1 MKRIQIIIFASLLTL
16 AAHAHAQVE
25 WLSPGANDLRAER
38 LDQNIANL
46 APSSHRESHP
56 VNYAWSPDR
65 SLQGR
70 PYQSGPTPIAS
81 RQPTSTSQGYWVDAT
96 GGDLARGVHLPISAG
111 GAVIR
116 ISALDADSRIALSAE
131 ALSLSVNG
139 RLIEAEFGS
148 DGMATGSDMRQQ
160 GMSVPEASL
169 AFQLSRESQAGMLTI
184 AHRGLPVEQALVIHV
199 HEPESPWIAQLGLPR
214 QNVLSGEMLTFD
226 LSIGDGR
233 ERLQPGSI
241 QAVLVSPDAAQ
252 SWPLSVNRS
261 GQLVLDAA
269 PLAARS
275 EAGIGLYEAHVYTE
289 AQIKGL
295 TVRRDLTLALNIAPA
310 IARFN
315 GIAKDSPKGGLSLTL
330 GVETSTAGRYQ
341 VNAEIYGTDARGQ
354 LRPVAFVQSAAV
366 LAAGQ
371 GQIELNVGQDLLAS
385 SGLGS
390 PYEVRN
396 LMLLDQGR
404 MYLLEQRERAL
415 RILR

>member
-1 MKRIQIIIFASLLTL
+1 MKLTHLLISASLLAL
-16 AAHAHAQVE
+16 AAQTHAQVE
-25 WLSPGANDLRAER
+25 WLSPGPNDLRATS
-38 LDQNIANL
+38 LDQNVRSL
-46 APSSHRESHP
+46 VPSAHRESRP

-70 PYQSGPTPIAS
+70 PFQSGPTPIES
-81 RQPTSTSQGYWVDAT
+81 RHPQSTSRGYWVDTSGAE
-96 GGDLARGVHLPISAG
+96 LARGVDLPITAA

-116 ISALDADSRIALSAE
+116 ISALDAGSRVALSPE
-131 ALSLSVNG
+131 SLSLSVNG
-139 RLIEAEFGS
+139 RSVEAEFGS
-148 DGMATGSDMRQQ
+148 DGIATGSDMRSQ
-160 GMSVPEASL
+160 GMSVPESSL
-169 AFQLSRESQAGMLTI
+169 AFQLSRDASAGLLTI
-184 AHRGLPVEQALVIHV
+184 GHRGLPADQALVIHV
-199 HEPESPWIAQLGLPR
+199 HEPESPWVAQLGLSR
-214 QNVLSGEMLTFD
+214 QNMLSGEPLAFD

-252 SWPLSVNRS
+252 SWPLSVNRN

-275 EAGIGLYEAHVYTE
+275 QVGTGLYEAHVYTE

-310 IARFN
+310 IARFD
-315 GIAKDSPKGGLSLTL
+315 GSAQDSRKDGLSLTL
-330 GVETSTAGRYQ
+330 GVETSAAGRYQ

-354 LRPVAFVQSAAV
+354 LRPAAFVQSAAV
-366 LAAGQ
+366 LGAGR
-371 GQIELNVGQDLLAS
+371 GQIQLDVGQNLLSS
-385 SGLGS
+385 SGLS
-390 PYEVRN
+390 APFEVRN

-415 RILR
+415 RIAR